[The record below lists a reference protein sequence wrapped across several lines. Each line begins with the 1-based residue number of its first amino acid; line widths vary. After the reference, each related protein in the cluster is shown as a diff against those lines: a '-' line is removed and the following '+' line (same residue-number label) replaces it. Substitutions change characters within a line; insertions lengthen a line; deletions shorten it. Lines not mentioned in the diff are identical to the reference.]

1 MSNQEIFEMLTDAE
15 CELFHMATDDP
26 KNEDLKAA
34 HAAARQALE
43 LFAKS
48 TGWHNCQEGR
58 KETAMKKQIY
68 VVYANLHGCKPEF
81 YMAYET
87 KRAAEIGAACAR
99 NDGMDAFI
107 RVEEE

>member
-1 MSNQEIFEMLTDAE
+1 MYKTNKFMGKL
-15 CELFHMATDDP
+15 
-26 KNEDLKAA
+26 
-34 HAAARQALE
+34 
-43 LFAKS
+43 
-48 TGWHNCQEGR
+48 
-58 KETAMKKQIY
+58 IY

-87 KRAAEIGAACAR
+87 RRDAEIGAACAR